1 MHSLQ
6 QAYIARRKVKDG
18 QVPQTLDLHHNV
30 DRKSFSA
37 MNVLLQG
44 ADVQV
49 PAGNLCCA
57 ELSLLLNQHSNS
69 LMSQRYTRSAKESC

>member
-1 MHSLQ
+1 
-6 QAYIARRKVKDG
+6 
-18 QVPQTLDLHHNV
+18 
-30 DRKSFSA
+30 
-37 MNVLLQG
+37 VLLQG